1 MSRFFSGNY
10 GSQLGDTRT
19 AANLIARAGAT
30 QGQMYA
36 NLGQQLGGV
45 IGGAIE
51 KYQLNKEKRNKLQ
64 ATLEGQLKSNPSI
77 IQELT
82 MSGDEQSD
90 KKNQALVDKILQG
103 DGSTAD
109 LERMNGLLAGR
120 TLAENNEY
128 KRREQLATIGINEAT
143 RRLKESE
150 AKVSELTE
158 GVRGQQE
165 FANLRAKELASELAQ
180 LEFNLKQS
188 KNEAERAKI
197 QSDIDLN
204 LVKTEEQ
211 SLNNK
216 LFKDTYTDQLNK
228 QRLAN
233 EKTIS
238 DIKGQT
244 ATTENTRA
252 GTEKIEKQTDLI
264 EAQTGQVIKETGQI
278 GKTVPGKLSS
288 NMEDELSV
296 YYGET
301 RDMKTGLLSD
311 PDFIDIIGTGLEKN
325 DIPELNLNPQYE
337 KMLLSQG
344 RGDERVYKLS
354 LALQALKDPLAPKIR
369 KEQAKKYIEQYK

>member
-1 MSRFFSGNY
+1 MARRPFFGQNDTKIAKMDMQAATAPGRAY
-10 GSQLGDTRT
+10 AAAFKGLGED
-19 AANLIARAGAT
+19 
-30 QGQMYA
+30 
-36 NLGQQLGGV
+36 

-51 KYQLNKEKRNKLQ
+51 KYQLNKEKREKLQ
-64 ATLEGQLKSNPSI
+64 ATLEGQLRSNPSI
-77 IQELT
+77 MQELT

-90 KKNQALVDKILQG
+90 KKNQALANKILQG
-103 DGSTAD
+103 DGSMAD

-158 GVRGQQE
+158 GVRSQQE
-165 FANLRAKELASELAQ
+165 FADFRAKELASELAQ
-180 LEFNLKQS
+180 LEFKLKQS
-188 KNEAERAKI
+188 KNEADRAKI
-197 QSDIDLN
+197 QSEIDLN

-216 LFKDTYTDQLNK
+216 LFKDTYADQLNK

-244 ATTENTRA
+244 ATAENTRA

-264 EAQTGQVIKETGQI
+264 EAQTGQVIKETEQI
-278 GKTVPGKLSS
+278 GKAKPGKISS

-311 PDFIDIIGTGLEKN
+311 PDFINLIGGLE
-325 DIPELNLNPQYE
+325 DDDVAELKLNPQYE

>member
-1 MSRFFSGNY
+1 MAI
-10 GSQLGDTRT
+10 GDTVQAGLMRVDFSPIQR
-19 AANLIARAGAT
+19 AGEAQARANQAFGNAI
-30 QGQMYA
+30 
-36 NLGQQLGGV
+36 GGV
-45 IGGAIE
+45 IE

-158 GVRGQQE
+158 GVRSQQE
-165 FANLRAKELASELAQ
+165 FDNLRAKELASELAE

-188 KNEAERAKI
+188 KNEADRAKI
-197 QSDIDLN
+197 QSEIDLN

-252 GTEKIEKQTDLI
+252 GIEKIEKQTDLI
-264 EAQTGQVIKETGQI
+264 EAQKDQVIKETEQI
-278 GKTVPGKLSS
+278 GKAKPSKISS

-311 PDFIDIIGTGLEKN
+311 PDYINFIGTGLE
-325 DIPELNLNPQYE
+325 DDDVAELKLNPQYE

-344 RGDERVYKLS
+344 RGDERIYKLS

>member
-1 MSRFFSGNY
+1 MARRPFFGQNDTKIAKMDMQAATAPGRAY
-10 GSQLGDTRT
+10 AAAFKGLGED
-19 AANLIARAGAT
+19 
-30 QGQMYA
+30 
-36 NLGQQLGGV
+36 

-90 KKNQALVDKILQG
+90 KKNQALVEKILQG

-158 GVRGQQE
+158 GVRSQQE

-180 LEFNLKQS
+180 LEFKLKQS
-188 KNEAERAKI
+188 KNEADRAKI

-204 LVKTEEQ
+204 KVKTEEQ

-216 LFKDTYTDQLNK
+216 LFVDTYADLLNE

-264 EAQTGQVIKETGQI
+264 EAQKDQVIKETEQI
-278 GKTVPGKLSS
+278 GKAKPSKISS

-311 PDFIDIIGTGLEKN
+311 PDYINFIGTGLEDD
-325 DIPELNLNPQYE
+325 DIAELKLNPQYE

>member
-1 MSRFFSGNY
+1 MARRPYFSGNY
-10 GSQLGDTRT
+10 GSQLGSYDT
-19 AANLIARAGAT
+19 AAKLIAQAGAT

-36 NLGQQLGGV
+36 NMGQQ

-77 IQELT
+77 MQELT

-150 AKVSELTE
+150 AKVSEFTE
-158 GVRGQQE
+158 GARSQQE
-165 FANLRAKELASELAQ
+165 FANLRAKQLASELAQ

-204 LVKTEEQ
+204 KVKTEEQ

-216 LFKDTYTDQLNK
+216 LFKDTYIDQLNE

-264 EAQTGQVIKETGQI
+264 QAQTGQVIKETEQI
-278 GKTVPGKLSS
+278 GKAKPSKPSS
-288 NMEDELSV
+288 KMEDELTA

-311 PDFIDIIGTGLEKN
+311 PDYINFIGTGLE
-325 DIPELNLNPQYE
+325 DDDVAELKLNPQYE

-354 LALQALKDPLAPKIR
+354 LALQALKDPLATKIR
-369 KEQAKKYIEQYK
+369 KEQAKKYIEQYN

>member
-1 MSRFFSGNY
+1 
-10 GSQLGDTRT
+10 
-19 AANLIARAGAT
+19 
-30 QGQMYA
+30 MYA
-36 NLGQQLGGV
+36 NLGQQ

-77 IQELT
+77 MQELT

-90 KKNQALVDKILQG
+90 KKNQALADKILRG
-103 DGSTAD
+103 DGSMAD

-150 AKVSELTE
+150 AIVSELTE

-165 FANLRAKELASELAQ
+165 FANLRAKQLASELAQ

-204 LVKTEEQ
+204 RVKTEEQ

>member
-1 MSRFFSGNY
+1 MAI
-10 GSQLGDTRT
+10 GDTVQAGLLRADFSPIERGG
-19 AANLIARAGAT
+19 AAKGRAYSAIG
-30 QGQMYA
+30 QG
-36 NLGQQLGGV
+36 

-64 ATLEGQLKSNPSI
+64 ATLEGQLKSDPSI

-165 FANLRAKELASELAQ
+165 FANLRAKQLASELAQ

-204 LVKTEEQ
+204 LLKTEEQ

-216 LFKDTYTDQLNK
+216 LFKDTYADQLNEL
-228 QRLAN
+228 RLAN

-264 EAQTGQVIKETGQI
+264 EAQTGQVIKETEQI
-278 GKTVPGKLSS
+278 GEAKPGKISS
-288 NMEDELSV
+288 KMEDEISV

-301 RDMKTGLLSD
+301 RDIKTGLLSD
-311 PDFIDIIGTGLEKN
+311 PDYINLRTGLE
-325 DIPELNLNPQYE
+325 DDDVAELKLNPQYE

-344 RGDERVYKLS
+344 RGDVRVYKLS